1 MSTSD
6 PTASEPVG
14 LKAKARKLAE
24 PAVAR
29 VRQELVRAA
38 ADDQAGLRAEVAELR
53 AELAR
58 QRAEHAAEIAAIHE
72 ELAGLAQG
80 GSPDPGAS

>member
-1 MSTSD
+1 MTTPD
-6 PTASEPVG
+6 PTAVEPAG
-14 LKAKARKLAE
+14 FKAKARKLAE

-38 ADDQAGLRAEVAELR
+38 ADDQAGVRAELAELR

-58 QRAEHAAEIAAIHE
+58 QRGEHAAEIAALHE
-72 ELAGLAQG
+72 ELAALAER
-80 GSPDPGAS
+80 PGPTAAS